1 MRPLRPTDPREVAG
15 YALSGRL
22 GQGGQGTVFFG
33 TSPQGEPVAVKL
45 LHAHFGHDHDAR
57 RHFHRELAA
66 LQRVAPFC
74 TAKVL
79 AADPD
84 ADPPYV
90 VSEYVDGPSLQEA
103 VRDRGVMAGADLDR
117 LAVATATALGAV
129 HAAGVVHRDFK
140 PANVLLAADG
150 PRVIDF
156 GIARPLDATA
166 ATVSGVVGTPAYMS
180 PEQLAGDPAGPPLDL
195 FAWGCTI
202 AYAANGRPP
211 FGHEPLPAVINRIL
225 NAEPDLGLLAGAL
238 RATVAACLDK
248 DPARRPTAQQ
258 VLLGLMDDHR
268 GGRLFPLL
276 PVSPQPR
283 PGPSGS
289 PATPPGRPGGPLP
302 GAHASPSGP
311 PAAASGPNIPPQG
324 PHVSPPGSHGAQSG
338 PRDVQAGAHVSPSGS
353 HGVPSGPHGARSGSH
368 GAQSGPYGVPA
379 GPYAAGPG
387 REAAPAGPY
396 GRPSGAPGAPS
407 GPPRVP
413 SGPYGAPSE
422 PGGPPATQPGR
433 RRTGVIAGT
442 AGAAFVAVVAV
453 IAVIFTTLRNSP
465 GVTTTPGPSA
475 STGTATSAGGS
486 PSPSAR
492 AAGQV
497 ARTPR
502 LGLEFWQDGA
512 LAPMALD
519 DLDDAV
525 TTVSLKGAPFEL
537 RFPTLAK
544 DRALQICAWTDRS
557 VFAIEDGGKVADHR
571 CFRPGTGL
579 ADYEYGSGTL
589 FLNDEGHNHLV
600 GTRVA
605 RHSATL
611 DKVLFATVFRD
622 DVSKPMAE
630 QKQDVY
636 LAVFT
641 DLDGDGKFR
650 KAGKGEFEYVVLDF
664 PS

>member
-1 MRPLRPTDPREVAG
+1 MQRMRPLRSTDPREIAG
-15 YALSGRL
+15 YVLSGRL
-22 GQGGQGTVFFG
+22 GEGGQGTVFLG

-45 LHAHFGHDHDAR
+45 LHAHFGRDHDAR

-66 LQRVAPFC
+66 LRRIAPFC
-74 TAKVL
+74 TARVL

-90 VSEYVDGPSLQEA
+90 VSEYVNGPSLQEA
-103 VRDRGVMAGADLDR
+103 VRDGGVMAGADLDR
-117 LAVATATALGAV
+117 LAVATATALGAI

-166 ATVSGVVGTPAYMS
+166 ATVSGVVGTPAYMA

-202 AYAANGRPP
+202 TYAAGGRPP

-225 NAEPDLGLLAGAL
+225 NGDPELGPLTGEL
-238 RATVAACLDK
+238 RAIVAACLDK

-258 VLLGLMDDHR
+258 VLLGLMDERR
-268 GGRLFPLL
+268 GGRLFAVP
-276 PVSPQPR
+276 PPHGGPSGSQAAPPGPYGSQPGPYGPS
-283 PGPSGS
+283 PGPSGAVVGPPHGS
-289 PATPPGRPGGPLP
+289 GDVPAAPYAGAPSQPGRP
-302 GAHASPSGP
+302 
-311 PAAASGPNIPPQG
+311 PAT
-324 PHVSPPGSHGAQSG
+324 
-338 PRDVQAGAHVSPSGS
+338 R
-353 HGVPSGPHGARSGSH
+353 
-368 GAQSGPYGVPA
+368 
-379 GPYAAGPG
+379 PG
-387 REAAPAGPY
+387 RG
-396 GRPSGAPGAPS
+396 
-407 GPPRVP
+407 
-413 SGPYGAPSE
+413 
-422 PGGPPATQPGR
+422 
-433 RRTGVIAGT
+433 RTGML
-442 AGAAFVAVVAV
+442 AGAAAAGLAVLVV
-453 IAVIFTTLRNSP
+453 IAVVFTVVRDRP
-465 GVTTTPGPSA
+465 GVTTTPQPSPP
-475 STGTATSAGGS
+475 TGS
-486 PSPSAR
+486 PTSPGASAQ

-502 LGLEFWQDGA
+502 LGLEFWQGGA
-512 LAPMALD
+512 LAPMVLD

-525 TTVSLKGAPFEL
+525 TTVTLKGAPFEL
-537 RFPTLAK
+537 RFPQLTG

-589 FLNDEGHNHLV
+589 FLDDEGHNHLA

-605 RHSATL
+605 RHSAAL
-611 DKVLFATVFRD
+611 DKVLFSTVFRD
-622 DVSKPMAE
+622 DVSTPMAE
-630 QKQDVY
+630 QRQDLH

-641 DLDGDGKFR
+641 DLDGDGTFK
-650 KAGKGEFEYVVLDF
+650 KAGEGEYEYVVLDL